1 MPIADNVKR
10 GRDVII
16 HHPELVN
23 LYGCEIGDDTRV
35 AAFVEIGKGVKVGR
49 GCRIQSGAYIPKGVT
64 IEDNVFIG
72 PHVCFTNCRKP
83 QLPSEGFEVV
93 PTLVKEGATIGAG
106 ATILCG
112 VTIGR
117 NAVVGMGAV
126 VISDVEDGWLVVG
139 NPAGGYT
146 SREGQLLP
154 SGPLR

>member
-1 MPIADNVKR
+1 MPIADNVKL

-23 LYGCEIGDDTRV
+23 LYGCEIGDDTKI
-35 AAFVEIGKGVKVGR
+35 AAFVEIGEGVKIGK
-49 GCRIQSGAYIPKGVT
+49 GCLIEAFSYIPKGVT

-72 PHVCFTNCRKP
+72 PHACFTNCRKP
-83 QLPSEGFEVV
+83 KLPNNGFEVV
-93 PTLVKEGATIGAG
+93 PTLVKEGAMIGAG

-126 VISDVEDGWLVVG
+126 VIEDVEDGWLAVG
-139 NPAGGYT
+139 NPAGGIYK
-146 SREGQLLP
+146 P
-154 SGPLR
+154 